1 MSEVHVGYTRWESKE
16 IHSLGWNHVRQ
27 NMGRSKFSFY
37 DPIKSFKLF
46 TTCIRNVI
54 TWKSIF
60 LNAVYRR
67 YLGHVRWTLKIYW
80 VHSVR
85 STITQITKATSP
97 WCFNTN
103 KIFLH
108 YCVIFQ
114 TRCWLDNPIRSSRL
128 RYNHLVRNIY
138 GVQIQFIERP
148 EENHFFNQRNGLEKY
163 FNNA

>member
-1 MSEVHVGYTRWESKE
+1 MYSKCHYLK
-16 IHSLGWNHVRQ
+16 IHFL
-27 NMGRSKFSFY
+27 KFS
-37 DPIKSFKLF
+37 
-46 TTCIRNVI
+46 TVHG
-54 TWKSIF
+54 
-60 LNAVYRR
+60 R

-80 VHSVR
+80 AHSVR

-114 TRCWLDNPIRSSRL
+114 TRCWLDNPIRSSCL

-148 EENHFFNQRNGLEKY
+148 EENHFFNQRNGLEKIFQKCVGESDCINCY
-163 FNNA
+163 LCILKNAELIEPMDF